1 MKRFAVGER
10 VVACART
17 DGGYAEKTVVGIDAH
32 GEQVA
37 KMPGGVGDSIAGAFV
52 AHRARV
58 RGGGDVRSFGNGDG
72 MRTLRISLLLAA
84 VSALAACSSARQT
97 ASKAGADAKNAV
109 SPIVGSWELNGSAP
123 APKANEP
130 QFVKLDFKAN
140 GKLEASYVAA
150 GGALAHV
157 IDTPTK
163 LKTEHDS
170 YTLGDENSLSII
182 EGSRSLDYTYDVSDG
197 KLQLTP
203 EGASDA
209 VVFKKSDA

>member
-1 MKRFAVGER
+1 M
-10 VVACART
+10 
-17 DGGYAEKTVVGIDAH
+17 I
-32 GEQVA
+32 
-37 KMPGGVGDSIAGAFV
+37 
-52 AHRARV
+52 
-58 RGGGDVRSFGNGDG
+58 
-72 MRTLRISLLLAA
+72 TLRSTLVLAA
-84 VSALAACSSARQT
+84 ISALAACSSAQQT
-97 ASKAGADAKNAV
+97 ASKAGSEAKNAV

-123 APKANEP
+123 APKANTP

-170 YTLGDENSLSII
+170 YTLGENTSLSII
-182 EGSRSLDYTYDVSDG
+182 EGSRSLDYTYEVNDG
-197 KLQLTP
+197 KLMLTP

-209 VVFKKSDA
+209 VVFKKSDG